1 MTTGTRP
8 APVRWTVAIV
18 LGAVA
23 VLAGCAARE
32 SGPTPT
38 ARPPAAS
45 PGSMTAQAS
54 PAAVPLGRSLLSARA
69 QLHDAKGGRV
79 GQADLEQTPH
89 GVLIAL
95 DLTRIAS
102 GEHALHIHEKGV
114 CAPDFE
120 AAGGHFNPTGRQHGF
135 QDPRGPHAGDLPNI
149 YVPESGRLTVEVL
162 APHVS
167 LETGAPNT
175 LLDADGSALVIHER
189 PDDYRSDPAG
199 EAGTRIACGVV
210 TG

>member
-8 APVRWTVAIV
+8 APLRWTVAIA

-32 SGPTPT
+32 SN
-38 ARPPAAS
+38 PASA
-45 PGSMTAQAS
+45 GSMTAQTS
-54 PAAVPLGRSLLSARA
+54 PAAAPAGRSLLSARA
-69 QLHDAKGGRV
+69 QLRDAKGGRV

-89 GVLIAL
+89 GVLITL
-95 DLTRIAS
+95 DLAQAPP
-102 GEHALHIHEKGV
+102 GEHALHIHEKGA

-120 AAGGHFNPTGRQHGF
+120 AAGDHFDPTGRQHGF
-135 QDPRGPHAGDLPNI
+135 RDPRGPHAGDLPNI
-149 YVPESGRLTVEVL
+149 HVPDSGRLTVEML

-167 LETGAPNT
+167 LETGARNS
-175 LLDADGSALVIHER
+175 LLDADGSAIVIHER
-189 PDDYRSDPAG
+189 PDDHRSDPAG